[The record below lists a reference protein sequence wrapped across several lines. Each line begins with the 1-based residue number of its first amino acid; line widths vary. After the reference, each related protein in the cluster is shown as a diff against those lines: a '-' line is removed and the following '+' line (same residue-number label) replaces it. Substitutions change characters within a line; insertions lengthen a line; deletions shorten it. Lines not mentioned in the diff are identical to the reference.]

1 MEHTHDAQG
10 CETARVATLK
20 DATNLV
26 RLLAPDD
33 EDKGTSSDISRCLG
47 EREGIEGGG
56 AMTNM
61 QMFCIGLFLGCSF
74 TAAVMLFIGL
84 LREMRIERRWL
95 AGRQK

>member
-33 EDKGTSSDISRCLG
+33 EDMWGGIMVYPANSEYFKG
-47 EREGIEGGG
+47 EGVLTWRNKTKNI
-56 AMTNM
+56 T
-61 QMFCIGLFLGCSF
+61 
-74 TAAVMLFIGL
+74 T
-84 LREMRIERRWL
+84 
-95 AGRQK
+95 KTK

>member
-33 EDKGTSSDISRCLG
+33 EDMWGGIMVYPGITKEQAQIYLDAWAKEKG
-47 EREGIEGGG
+47 
-56 AMTNM
+56 
-61 QMFCIGLFLGCSF
+61 
-74 TAAVMLFIGL
+74 
-84 LREMRIERRWL
+84 LREAE
-95 AGRQK
+95 Q